1 MKEIRIRYATIND
14 FPFIVDCQLKMAQE
28 TENLELNK
36 EIVTAGVQAVF
47 DDPLKGFYIVG
58 EQIVDTLEQVEIGN
72 SGATV
77 FDQKYSNHPEASANG
92 WNTAHDDAQNS
103 QEKLCSCLMITP
115 EWSDWRNNN
124 VWWIQSVFVL
134 PEYREAGVFKM
145 MYSFIKSL
153 VTERQDIAGIRLYV
167 DNTNLK
173 AQGVYKRMGMT
184 DEHYRV
190 FEWMK
195 EH

>member
-58 EQIVDTLEQVEIGN
+58 EQTVDAVEPDPM
-72 SGATV
+72 AT
-77 FDQKYSNHPEASANG
+77 H
-92 WNTAHDDAQNS
+92 HS
-103 QEKLCSCLMITP
+103 QAKLCSCLMITP
-115 EWSDWRNNN
+115 EWSDWRNNM